1 MSMTSRVFRP
11 FQLVVNHYLSLLTLL
26 VEASVLLGPLCRKPG
41 VSRVRCQN
49 PDAKNLGTRGGG
61 RGGRHSRDS
70 PEDCFEADPTI
81 KSPDAPR
88 A

>member
-1 MSMTSRVFRP
+1 MSMISRVFRP

-61 RGGRHSRDS
+61 RGGLHSRDS
-70 PEDCFEADPTI
+70 Q
-81 KSPDAPR
+81 KSASTLTPQ
-88 A
+88 